1 MLEIGLLL
9 FASVLPALWIINSRA
24 PSPTG
29 LGVTDGLLASCP
41 SSPNCVSSQSDQPS
55 CSIDP
60 LPFTEAPEAAIAR
73 LASLVESF
81 PRTRKVQR
89 TADYLHYEVRTL
101 VCRFV
106 DDVEFFADR
115 QAKVIHVRSASRLGY
130 SDLGANRKRVEAI
143 RAAWSNTATVHPR

>member
-24 PSPTG
+24 PSPTV
-29 LGVTDGLLASCP
+29 LGITDGRLAACP

-55 CSIDP
+55 SSIDP
-60 LPFTEAPEAAIAR
+60 LPFTDAPETAIAR
-73 LASLVESF
+73 LAALVESF
-81 PRTRKVQR
+81 PRTRQVQR

-106 DDVEFFADR
+106 DDFEFFADR

-143 RAAWSNTATVHPR
+143 RTAWSNAAPTHPP